1 MIKLLIVD
9 DSAFIRIVIRKII
22 EQDPQIQLVGEA
34 RNGIE
39 AVNMA
44 ETLRPDVITM
54 DVTMP
59 DMDGLTATREIMA
72 RCPCPII
79 MLSSLTQEGA
89 ETTIQALAAGA
100 VDFIPKNSAI
110 TSFDIVQVGQEL
122 LDKIRYWA
130 PQQKDRRPT
139 VSAAA
144 RTPQAA
150 TELQGEI
157 GLVLLGVS
165 TGGPAIIG
173 NLLKQMG
180 PLACPMVIAQ
190 HMPAVFTKSFAEN
203 LKRTTN
209 LNVVEGE
216 FGVMLQPGMIVVAP
230 GGTDTLIREPFPGKL
245 SLSLKTKE
253 DALIHPSVD
262 VLFQS
267 AMHLSVQP
275 VAVILTGMGRDGA
288 QGALELV
295 KAKRCPV
302 LAQEPSTCVVDGMP
316 RAVIDN
322 GAATEALTIEAIAMR
337 LAKWAG
343 VKKPV

>member
-9 DSAFIRIVIRKII
+9 DSAFIRIVIRKLI
-22 EQDPQIQLVGEA
+22 EQDPKIQLVGEA

-44 ETLRPDVITM
+44 EALRPDVITM

-59 DMDGLTATREIMA
+59 DMDGLTATREIMS
-72 RCPCPII
+72 RWPCPII

-89 ETTIQALAAGA
+89 ETTIEALAAGA

-130 PQQKDRRPT
+130 STKKSRKHAPAPVAPK
-139 VSAAA
+139 S
-144 RTPQAA
+144 PQAMA
-150 TELQGEI
+150 EPQGEI

-216 FGVMLQPGMIVVAP
+216 FGTMLQPGMVVVAP

-245 SLSLKTKE
+245 SISLKTKE
-253 DALIHPSVD
+253 EALIHPSVD

-267 AMHLSVQP
+267 AMHLSVNP
-275 VAVILTGMGRDGA
+275 LAVVLTGMGRDGA
-288 QGALELV
+288 QGALDLV

-302 LAQEPSTCVVDGMP
+302 LAQEPATCVVDGMP
-316 RAVIDN
+316 RAVLEN
-322 GAATEALTIEAIAMR
+322 GAASESLTIEAIAAR

-343 VKKPV
+343 AKK